1 MPYLEYYPPQ
11 KGPVRRIPLNPLPF
25 RIGRS
30 SSTQFVIASYQVS
43 KEHAEIFRVGDQY
56 RIRDLNSTNG
66 TFINGYRI
74 TEAPITDD
82 DIFHVAHEEFRF
94 VAVSEE
100 VSDAPQNTEI
110 LGGKVPVSIART
122 TQHLQ
127 EMIRKQWVRMLFQ
140 PIVRL
145 ESREVFG
152 YEALARGMHSDL
164 SANPAELLALAE
176 RCNMLCP
183 LSQLFRHM
191 AVQDSVQLPGDKFL
205 FVNLHPA
212 ETNREGFVE
221 SLRDLQEIAPAH
233 RQIVLELHE
242 NVVCDM
248 NVLRGLRKQIKDLGM
263 QVAYDDFGA
272 GQARFLELT
281 ELPPDFVKLDMRLIR
296 RIDQAG
302 ARHNLIRALTKSSI
316 DLGVQV
322 IAEGVETPEEAD
334 ACHDLGCHLGQGF
347 FFGLPKAA
355 AHLKPKEDRTHYFNV
370 AELRARLRAQAG
382 KVEPPSSNGIT
393 PADGP
398 PSTNGGPSGNGS
410 TRETAKVGDPPVQPN

>member
-25 RIGRS
+25 RIGRAS
-30 SSTQFVIASYQVS
+30 ASQFAIASYQVS

-66 TFINGYRI
+66 TFINGYRV
-74 TEAPITDD
+74 TEAPLTDD

-94 VAVSEE
+94 IATSDEVSE
-100 VSDAPQNTEI
+100 SPQNTEL

-122 TQHLQ
+122 SQHLQ

-145 ESREVFG
+145 DNRDLIG

-176 RCNMLCP
+176 RCGMLSS

-191 AVQDSVQLPGDKFL
+191 AVQDSRQLPCEKLLFL
-205 FVNLHPA
+205 NLHPG
-212 ETNREGFVE
+212 EPGRDTFVE
-221 SLRDLQEIAPAH
+221 SLRDLQEVAPAQ

-248 NVLRGLRKQIKDLGM
+248 DALRRLRQQIKDLGM

-281 ELPPDFVKLDMRLIR
+281 ELPPDFVKLDMRLVR
-296 RIDQAG
+296 RIDQAEP
-302 ARHNLIRALTKSSI
+302 RHNLIRALTHASL
-316 DLGVQV
+316 DLGIQV
-322 IAEGVETPEEAD
+322 IAEGVETPEEAEV
-334 ACHDLGCHLGQGF
+334 CQELGCQLGQGF

-370 AELRARLRAQAG
+370 AELRARLRAQAS
-382 KVEPPSSNGIT
+382 KPEPPSNGLQED
-393 PADGP
+393 AAANDGP
-398 PSTNGGPSGNGS
+398 VPEP
-410 TRETAKVGDPPVQPN
+410 AK